1 MVVLLDNLIF
11 IPQIIYSKIAMKR
24 IVSILLLVSLASFS
38 CSSGDENPEE
48 TDLILG
54 IWNLEETL
62 NGGQNINSDYTIEFK
77 STFIAVVTYIS
88 EEGGQNSTE
97 QGEWE
102 LSDNEL
108 TITLDDPFVAT
119 IKHLDKESLRW
130 ERYLPSEGI
139 TITEIFKK

>member
-1 MVVLLDNLIF
+1 
-11 IPQIIYSKIAMKR
+11 MKR